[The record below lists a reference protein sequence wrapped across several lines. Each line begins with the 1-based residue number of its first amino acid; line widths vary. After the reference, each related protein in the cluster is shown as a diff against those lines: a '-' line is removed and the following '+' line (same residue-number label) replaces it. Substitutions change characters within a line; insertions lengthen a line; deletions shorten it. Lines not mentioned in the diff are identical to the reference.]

1 MSWHFVGRAK
11 LLERVRTAL
20 AEPAAGPIMITGE
33 RGMGRSAVLTEILRD
48 TGSKRDEIVHI
59 EPAGNN
65 PGAAVRRFLSTM
77 GTARRATPDLGSELA
92 SALADRAAG
101 RRIIVAV
108 DDAHLADQASLLAL
122 RDLTRRR
129 TVTLVVTRAA
139 AAEPVHGPDPTDCL
153 CYEQGMVPLRLSAL
167 DVDEI
172 GRILADVSGGRPHPA
187 TEQAFHT
194 ATGGNPALL
203 RDLVAGRLLDGAA
216 WHDTGWRLG
225 EPPAAVRR
233 QGVVNP
239 RRLVDATEQAWRQ
252 LTLDRVEELCRLAQW
267 CGIGGRVAAIHATT
281 LLLRGQPT
289 AALRVLDSAPAQP
302 TLVLVRAVVLALGC
316 HRPGPAGD
324 LLLAA
329 ARDEPALTQRALTCR
344 AWLLAVTGN
353 PVELPGR
360 FDRTDRQA
368 ALYWRA
374 AQAAV
379 ALRAGQAPEAV
390 CHLRRAIATADV
402 CRVDLPWMSPFLT
415 GCLIDALLLAGR
427 INEATVAASEF
438 HAGKPGCGWDVA
450 VTIAALA
457 TRSTA
462 SGATTEVDTSS
473 VTRHEPGITAIPLPA
488 NRTGP

>member
-1 MSWHFVGRAK
+1 
-11 LLERVRTAL
+11 
-20 AEPAAGPIMITGE
+20 MITGE

-65 PGAAVRRFLSTM
+65 PGAAVRGFLSTM
-77 GTARRATPDLGSELA
+77 GVVRPATPDLGSALA

-129 TVTLVVTRAA
+129 TATLVVTRAA
-139 AAEPVHGPDPTDCL
+139 AAEPVRGPDPSDCL
-153 CYEQGMVPLRLSAL
+153 CYERGMLPLRLSAL

-172 GRILADVSGGRPHPA
+172 GRILADVSGGWPHPA
-187 TEQAFHT
+187 TKQAFHT

-203 RDLVAGRLLDGAA
+203 RDLVAGQLLDGAA

-225 EPPAAVRR
+225 EPPVAVGC
-233 QGVVNP
+233 QGVANP
-239 RRLVDATEQAWRQ
+239 RLVDATEQAWQQ

-267 CGIGGRVAAIHATT
+267 CGIGGRVAAIQATT
-281 LLLRGQPT
+281 LLLRGRPT
-289 AALRVLDSAPAQP
+289 AALRVLDSVPDRP
-302 TLVLVRAVVLALGC
+302 SLVLVRAVVLALGC
-316 HRPGPAGD
+316 CRPGVAGD

-329 ARDEPALTQRALTCR
+329 ARDEPALRHRALACR

-353 PVELPGR
+353 PVELPDGV
-360 FDRTDRQA
+360 DRTDRQA

-374 AQAAV
+374 AQAAL
-379 ALRAGQAPEAV
+379 ALKAGQAPEAV

-402 CRVDLPWMSPFLT
+402 CRVDLPWMPPFLT

-427 INEATVAASEF
+427 INEATEAASEF
-438 HAGKPGCGWDVA
+438 HAGKPCCGWDVA

-457 TRSTA
+457 SRSTPP
-462 SGATTEVDTSS
+462 GATTEGDTNS
-473 VTRHEPGITAIPLPA
+473 VTRNEPGITAIPLQA